1 MKVVVQ
7 NKKARHDFAILETIE
22 AGIALRGT
30 EVKSLR
36 EGRANLRDSYALL
49 ENGEV
54 LLRGLQ
60 IMPYSHTSDRALD
73 PMRDRKLLLNR
84 DEITKLTVKI
94 NEKGMTLVALKVY
107 FTPRGIAK
115 VELGLA
121 KGKSSTTSARRSRNV
136 RAAATL
142 IGLSNAP
149 VTSKHA
155 ALPSMCRVGPA
166 TASLGF
172 PPQRAQFVSSALRRV
187 ILARSFAM
195 GLPRHIGRAPHPDS
209 YSTGFNP
216 LCYRRG
222 DP

>member
-49 ENGEV
+49 EGGEV

-60 IMPYSHTSDRALD
+60 IMPYSHTSDRAID

-84 DEITKLTVKI
+84 EEIRKLSVKI

-107 FTPRGIAK
+107 FTERGIAK

-121 KGKSSTTSARRSRNV
+121 KGKRLYDKREAIAERDSRRDVDRAMKRARQ
-136 RAAATL
+136 
-142 IGLSNAP
+142 GE
-149 VTSKHA
+149 
-155 ALPSMCRVGPA
+155 
-166 TASLGF
+166 
-172 PPQRAQFVSSALRRV
+172 
-187 ILARSFAM
+187 
-195 GLPRHIGRAPHPDS
+195 
-209 YSTGFNP
+209 
-216 LCYRRG
+216 
-222 DP
+222 

>member
-49 ENGEV
+49 EGGEV

-60 IMPYSHTSDRALD
+60 IMPYSHTSDRAID

-84 DEITKLTVKI
+84 EEIRKLSVKI

-107 FTPRGIAK
+107 FTERGIAK

-121 KGKSSTTSARRSRNV
+121 KGKKLYDKREAIAERDSRRDVDRAMKRARQ
-136 RAAATL
+136 
-142 IGLSNAP
+142 GE
-149 VTSKHA
+149 
-155 ALPSMCRVGPA
+155 
-166 TASLGF
+166 
-172 PPQRAQFVSSALRRV
+172 
-187 ILARSFAM
+187 
-195 GLPRHIGRAPHPDS
+195 
-209 YSTGFNP
+209 
-216 LCYRRG
+216 
-222 DP
+222 

>member
-1 MKVVVQ
+1 MTAIIQ

-49 ENGEV
+49 EGDEV

-84 DEITKLTVKI
+84 EEIRKLAIKI

-107 FTPRGIAK
+107 FNARGIAK
-115 VELGLA
+115 V
-121 KGKSSTTSARRSRNV
+121 T
-136 RAAATL
+136 RAA
-142 IGLSNAP
+142 SPAP
-149 VTSKHA
+149 ETRRDVD
-155 ALPSMCRVGPA
+155 
-166 TASLGF
+166 
-172 PPQRAQFVSSALRRV
+172 RAMKR
-187 ILARSFAM
+187 AR
-195 GLPRHIGRAPHPDS
+195 
-209 YSTGFNP
+209 NE
-216 LCYRRG
+216 
-222 DP
+222 

>member
-7 NKKARHDFAILETIE
+7 NKKARHDFSILETFE

-49 ENGEV
+49 EGGEV

-60 IMPYSHTSDRALD
+60 IMPYSHTSERALD

-84 DEITKLTVKI
+84 EEIRKLTVKI

-107 FTPRGIAK
+107 FTERGIAK

-121 KGKSSTTSARRSRNV
+121 KGKKLYDKREAIAERETRRDVDRAIKRARNE
-136 RAAATL
+136 
-142 IGLSNAP
+142 
-149 VTSKHA
+149 
-155 ALPSMCRVGPA
+155 
-166 TASLGF
+166 
-172 PPQRAQFVSSALRRV
+172 
-187 ILARSFAM
+187 
-195 GLPRHIGRAPHPDS
+195 
-209 YSTGFNP
+209 
-216 LCYRRG
+216 
-222 DP
+222 

>member
-49 ENGEV
+49 EGGEV

-60 IMPYSHTSDRALD
+60 IMPYSHTSDRAID

-84 DEITKLTVKI
+84 EEIRKLSIKI

-107 FTPRGIAK
+107 FTERGIAK

-121 KGKSSTTSARRSRNV
+121 KGKRLYDKRQDMAKRDSDREITRVLGRRSK
-136 RAAATL
+136 
-142 IGLSNAP
+142 GM
-149 VTSKHA
+149 H
-155 ALPSMCRVGPA
+155 
-166 TASLGF
+166 
-172 PPQRAQFVSSALRRV
+172 
-187 ILARSFAM
+187 
-195 GLPRHIGRAPHPDS
+195 
-209 YSTGFNP
+209 
-216 LCYRRG
+216 
-222 DP
+222 

>member
-7 NKKARHDFAILETIE
+7 NKKARHDFAIIETIE

-49 ENGEV
+49 EGGEV

-60 IMPYSHTSDRALD
+60 IMPYSHTSDRAID

-84 DEITKLTVKI
+84 EEIRKLSIKI

-107 FTPRGIAK
+107 FTERGIAK

-121 KGKSSTTSARRSRNV
+121 KGKRLYDKREAIAERDSRRDVDRAMKRAR
-136 RAAATL
+136 
-142 IGLSNAP
+142 
-149 VTSKHA
+149 
-155 ALPSMCRVGPA
+155 
-166 TASLGF
+166 
-172 PPQRAQFVSSALRRV
+172 Q
-187 ILARSFAM
+187 
-195 GLPRHIGRAPHPDS
+195 
-209 YSTGFNP
+209 
-216 LCYRRG
+216 G
-222 DP
+222 D